1 MPISV
6 RRFCQAYFKIT
17 ARAQCGN
24 AVNLQLTDR
33 VKKIRPSPTVS
44 ITARAGELR
53 ATGRDIIALSAGEPD
68 FATPPHICEAAH
80 EGIRRGQTKYTAVDG
95 KRSLKE
101 AIILKFQRDNELT
114 FKLDQILVSSGGKQA
129 CYNAC
134 QVLVES
140 GDEVIIP
147 APHWVSFPDMVR
159 LADAEPVIV
168 HTNATTGFRMTAE
181 QLDSAITE
189 RTRALIINSPCNP
202 TGSAYTRT
210 DWKMLG
216 DVLSEHPRIF
226 IITDDIYEHIY
237 WGVEP
242 FCSFLTA
249 CPQLASRTLVVNGV
263 SKCYAM
269 TGWRIG
275 YVAGPEAIIKAMT
288 TIQSQSTTNACT
300 ISQVAAEAALNGDQ
314 TTVTKMCAAFKA
326 RHDYII
332 DGLNRLTGF
341 DCRPCEGTFYA
352 FPNIDKTIESIGAKD
367 DIDFCSKLL
376 EEKDLALVPGSAF
389 GAPGHLRLSFAAN
402 QEILEVALNRISEFI
417 N

>member
-1 MPISV
+1 MNP
-6 RRFCQAYFKIT
+6 
-17 ARAQCGN
+17 
-24 AVNLQLTDR
+24 QLTDR

-53 ATGRDIIALSAGEPD
+53 ATGRNIIALSAGEPD
-68 FATPPHICEAAH
+68 FATPSHICEAAH
-80 EGIRRGQTKYTAVDG
+80 EAIRRGQTKYTAVDG

-101 AIILKFQRDNELT
+101 AIIVKFQRDNALT
-114 FKLDQILVSSGGKQA
+114 FKPNQILISSGGKQS

-134 QVLVES
+134 QVLLGS
-140 GDEVIIP
+140 GDEAIIP

-168 HTNATTGFRMTAE
+168 RTDATAGFRITAE
-181 QLDSAITE
+181 QLASAITE

-210 DWKMLG
+210 DWEMLG
-216 DVLSEHPRIF
+216 DVLSEHPHIF

-237 WGVEP
+237 WGPEP

-249 CPQLASRTLVVNGV
+249 CPQLAPRTLTVNGV

-275 YVAGPEAIIKAMT
+275 YAAGPEAIIKAMT
-288 TIQSQSTTNACT
+288 AIQSQSTTNACT
-300 ISQVAAEAALNGDQ
+300 ISQVAAETALNGDQ
-314 TTVTKMCAAFKA
+314 TTVTKMCAAFKE
-326 RHDYII
+326 RHDYVINA
-332 DGLNRLTGF
+332 LNQLTGF

-352 FPNIDKTIESIGAKD
+352 FPNIAKAIESIGAKD
-367 DIDFCSKLL
+367 DIDFCARLL

-389 GAPGHLRLSFAAN
+389 GAPGHLRLSFAAK
-402 QEILEVALNRISEFI
+402 QEVLEAALNRISELI